1 LSLKELELKHRL
13 LEALADDE
21 IISAIRSR
29 IGVPPF
35 AVTIAE
41 AAKAT
46 GESEWTVKDRLRKN
60 QYRAR
65 KAGKRTL
72 VELSSIREHWEGLP
86 RAKFAPA
93 PSPSKRNC
101 IF

>member
-1 LSLKELELKHRL
+1 LVSLKELKDRL
-13 LEALADDE
+13 LEILARDDA
-21 IISAIRSR
+21 IIRLIRER
-29 IGVPPF
+29 IGVPPL
-35 AVTIAE
+35 ALTIAD

-46 GESEWTVKDRLRKN
+46 GESEWTVKDRLRKG

-72 VELSSIREHWEGLP
+72 VELPSIVEHWESLP
-86 RAKFAPA
+86 RAKFTPA

-101 IF
+101 VL

>member
-1 LSLKELELKHRL
+1 LVSLKELKHRL
-13 LEALADDE
+13 LEALARDDE
-21 IISAIRSR
+21 IINAIRGR
-29 IGVPPF
+29 IGVPPL
-35 AVTIAE
+35 ALTIAE

-46 GESEWTVKDRLRKN
+46 GESEWTVKDRLRKG

-72 VELSSIREHWEGLP
+72 VEFSSIHEHWEGLP
-86 RAKFAPA
+86 RAKFAPT

-101 IF
+101 VL